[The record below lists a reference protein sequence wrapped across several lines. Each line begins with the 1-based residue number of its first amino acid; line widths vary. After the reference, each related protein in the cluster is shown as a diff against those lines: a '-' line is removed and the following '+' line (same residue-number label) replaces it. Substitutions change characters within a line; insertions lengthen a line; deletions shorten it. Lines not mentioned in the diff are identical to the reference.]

1 MIDGIKKRNLLL
13 SIVALLAIPGSLSAV
28 AAQLTLPSH
37 NAQGEL
43 PTLIQGNITAAL
55 SHKPFGG
62 ERIGTYAVILLGQK
76 IGINIYLHLLPEP
89 GYIFEARLA
98 DTKTHSYLNLGQFNT
113 TITLLLSQNKLN
125 LFQYNLIIITQQV
138 ANTVD
143 LKHSQPIGGA
153 ILKTPF
159 GNNFIF

>member
-1 MIDGIKKRNLLL
+1 MIDGTKKNLLL
-13 SIVALLAIPGSLSAV
+13 SIVTLLAIAGSLSG
-28 AAQLTLPSH
+28 AASQLTLHSH
-37 NAQGEL
+37 NAQGGEV
-43 PTLIQGNITAAL
+43 TALIQGNITAAL

-62 ERIGTYAVILLGQK
+62 ENIGTYAVILLGQK

-89 GYIFEARLA
+89 GNIFEARLV
-98 DTKTHSYLNLGQFNT
+98 DTKTHSYLILGQFNT
-113 TITLLLSQNKLN
+113 SNTLLLSQNKLN
-125 LFQYNLIIITQQV
+125 LFQYNLITITQQV

-159 GNNFIF
+159 GDNFIF